1 MHKDKAL
8 CPDAKIRVVYYG
20 EPDTFFAIP
29 AYVTVRRGGRRV
41 TVRGYITMAHPDD
54 IPPSLR
60 TEKGYEFRAY
70 SKYEE
75 ILPNHLLSVKA
86 IWRRTTTYYPPKWR
100 WIWDGLKYSEKWGV
114 AW

>member
-20 EPDTFFAIP
+20 EPDTFFSIP
-29 AYVTVRRGGRRV
+29 AYVTVKRGGRRV
-41 TVRGYITMAHPDD
+41 TVRGYITSINPDS

-60 TEKGYEFRAY
+60 TEKGYEFRPY
-70 SKYEE
+70 LRYLG
-75 ILPNHLLSVKA
+75 IIPNSLSSIEAVYRKA
-86 IWRRTTTYYPPKWR
+86 TTGEPPKWR
-100 WIWDGLKYSEKWGV
+100 WIWDSLQYDNKWGT